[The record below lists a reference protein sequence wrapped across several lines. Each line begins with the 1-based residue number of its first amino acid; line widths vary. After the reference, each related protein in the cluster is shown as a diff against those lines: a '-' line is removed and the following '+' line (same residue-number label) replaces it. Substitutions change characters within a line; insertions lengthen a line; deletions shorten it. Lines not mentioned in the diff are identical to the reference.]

1 MYKNNNLPPA
11 KLGLDPVATG
21 KRIRAIAK
29 MKGMTVEEIAKEM
42 GYTVQAVYKWYYG
55 KGLPSLESAYV
66 LSKVLDVSMESLL
79 VPIIKKPP

>member
-1 MYKNNNLPPA
+1 MKKSVPTA

-42 GYTVQAVYKWYYG
+42 GYSVQAIYKWFYG
-55 KGLPSLESAYV
+55 KGIPSLESAYV
-66 LSKVLDVSMESLL
+66 LAKVLDVSIEALL